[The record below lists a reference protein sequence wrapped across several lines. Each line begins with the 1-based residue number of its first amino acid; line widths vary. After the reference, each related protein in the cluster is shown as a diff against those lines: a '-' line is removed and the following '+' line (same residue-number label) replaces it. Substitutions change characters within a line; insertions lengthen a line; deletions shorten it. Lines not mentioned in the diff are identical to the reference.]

1 MLQIIKNI
9 YATLMKETILYV
21 GIDPSINSTGIT
33 IARYEN
39 NVEVEIKFYI
49 IKNGKLTK
57 RESAANDSIDNFE
70 YIIYNKIDLTQFKDD
85 NHVFEYYKTKNM
97 VEVVNTIYDLIL
109 NEVKKYTSV
118 VNVVI
123 EGISYGSSIRTKSI
137 FDLAGLNYMIRYKLI
152 TSDIQ
157 HLNLSIATP
166 SNIKKYA
173 TGKGNA
179 NKESIMTI
187 FKYIF
192 PEMQNIPK
200 LDDIADSY
208 FMAMFSRDIE
218 CKNTEK

>member
-1 MLQIIKNI
+1 
-9 YATLMKETILYV
+9 MKETILYV

-39 NVEVEIKFYI
+39 DVEVEIKFYI

-109 NEVKKYTSV
+109 NEVKKYSAI

-152 TSDIQ
+152 TGDIQ

>member
-1 MLQIIKNI
+1 
-9 YATLMKETILYV
+9 MKETILYV

-33 IARYEN
+33 IAKYEN
-39 NVEVEIKFYI
+39 DVEVEIKFYI

-57 RESAANDSIDNFE
+57 RESAANDAIDNFE

-152 TSDIQ
+152 TGDIQ

>member
-1 MLQIIKNI
+1 MKN
-9 YATLMKETILYV
+9 TILYV

-39 NVEVEIKFYI
+39 DVEAEIKFYI

-109 NEVKKYTSV
+109 NEVKKYSAI

-152 TSDIQ
+152 TGDIQ

>member
-1 MLQIIKNI
+1 
-9 YATLMKETILYV
+9 MKETILYV

-39 NVEVEIKFYI
+39 DVEVEIKFYI

-109 NEVKKYTSV
+109 NEVKKYSAI

-152 TSDIQ
+152 TGDIQ
-157 HLNLSIATP
+157 HLNLTIATP

-218 CKNTEK
+218 CKNAEK

>member
-1 MLQIIKNI
+1 MKN
-9 YATLMKETILYV
+9 TILYV

-109 NEVKKYTSV
+109 NEVKKYTSA

-123 EGISYGSSIRTKSI
+123 EGISYGSSIRTKSV

-208 FMAMFSRDIE
+208 FMAYFALELDK
-218 CKNTEK
+218 KNGTNK

>member
-1 MLQIIKNI
+1 MKN
-9 YATLMKETILYV
+9 TILYV

-57 RESAANDSIDNFE
+57 RESTANDSIDNFE

-97 VEVVNTIYDLIL
+97 VEVANTIYDLIL
-109 NEVKKYTSV
+109 NEVKKYASV

-218 CKNTEK
+218 CKNAEK

>member
-1 MLQIIKNI
+1 MKN
-9 YATLMKETILYV
+9 TILYV

-109 NEVKKYTSV
+109 NEVKKYTST

-123 EGISYGSSIRTKSI
+123 EGISYGSSIRTKSV

-218 CKNTEK
+218 YKNTEK

>member
-1 MLQIIKNI
+1 
-9 YATLMKETILYV
+9 MKDTILYV

-57 RESAANDSIDNFE
+57 RESTANDSIDNFE

-97 VEVVNTIYDLIL
+97 VEVANTIYDLIL
-109 NEVKKYTSV
+109 NEVKKYSAI

-152 TSDIQ
+152 TGDIQ

-218 CKNTEK
+218 CKNAEK

>member
-1 MLQIIKNI
+1 MKN
-9 YATLMKETILYV
+9 TILYV

-39 NVEVEIKFYI
+39 NIEAEIKFYI

-109 NEVKKYTSV
+109 NEVKKYSAI

-152 TSDIQ
+152 TGDIQ

-208 FMAMFSRDIE
+208 FMAYFALELDK
-218 CKNTEK
+218 KNGTNK

>member
-1 MLQIIKNI
+1 MKN
-9 YATLMKETILYV
+9 TILYV

-109 NEVKKYTSV
+109 NEVKKYTST

-123 EGISYGSSIRTKSI
+123 EGISYGSSIRTKSV

-218 CKNTEK
+218 LDKKNGTILK

>member
-1 MLQIIKNI
+1 
-9 YATLMKETILYV
+9 MKDTILYV

-57 RESAANDSIDNFE
+57 RESAANDAIDNFE

-109 NEVKKYTSV
+109 NEVKKYSAI

-208 FMAMFSRDIE
+208 FMAYFALELDK
-218 CKNTEK
+218 KNGTNK

>member
-1 MLQIIKNI
+1 MKN
-9 YATLMKETILYV
+9 TILYV

-39 NVEVEIKFYI
+39 DVEVEIKFYI

-109 NEVKKYTSV
+109 NEVKKYSAI

>member
-1 MLQIIKNI
+1 MKN
-9 YATLMKETILYV
+9 TILYV

-39 NVEVEIKFYI
+39 NIEAEIKFYI

-57 RESAANDSIDNFE
+57 RESTANDSIDNFE

-109 NEVKKYTSV
+109 NEVKKYSAI

-152 TSDIQ
+152 TGDIQ

>member
-1 MLQIIKNI
+1 
-9 YATLMKETILYV
+9 MKETILYV

-39 NVEVEIKFYI
+39 DVEVEIKFYI

-109 NEVKKYTSV
+109 NEVKKYSAI

-152 TSDIQ
+152 TGDIQ
-157 HLNLSIATP
+157 HLNISIATP

-208 FMAMFSRDIE
+208 FMAYFALELDK
-218 CKNTEK
+218 KNGTNK

>member
-1 MLQIIKNI
+1 
-9 YATLMKETILYV
+9 MKETILYV

-57 RESAANDSIDNFE
+57 RESAANDTIDNFE

>member
-1 MLQIIKNI
+1 MKN
-9 YATLMKETILYV
+9 AILYV

-57 RESAANDSIDNFE
+57 RESTANDSIDNFE

-109 NEVKKYTSV
+109 NEVKKYSAI

-218 CKNTEK
+218 CKNAEK

>member
-1 MLQIIKNI
+1 MKN
-9 YATLMKETILYV
+9 TILYV

-39 NVEVEIKFYI
+39 DVEVEIKFYI

-57 RESAANDSIDNFE
+57 RESTANDSIDNFE

-109 NEVKKYTSV
+109 NEVKKYSAI

-152 TSDIQ
+152 TGDIQ

-218 CKNTEK
+218 CKNAEK

>member
-1 MLQIIKNI
+1 MKN
-9 YATLMKETILYV
+9 TILYV

-39 NVEVEIKFYI
+39 DVEVEIKFYI

-109 NEVKKYTSV
+109 NEVKKYSAI

-123 EGISYGSSIRTKSI
+123 EGISYGSSIRTKSV

-152 TSDIQ
+152 TGDIQ

-218 CKNTEK
+218 LDKKNGTNK

>member
-1 MLQIIKNI
+1 MKN
-9 YATLMKETILYV
+9 TILYV

-109 NEVKKYTSV
+109 NEVKKYSAI

-152 TSDIQ
+152 TGDIQ
-157 HLNLSIATP
+157 HLNISIATP

-208 FMAMFSRDIE
+208 FMACFALDLDKKIG
-218 CKNTEK
+218 TT

>member
-1 MLQIIKNI
+1 
-9 YATLMKETILYV
+9 MKDTILYV

-109 NEVKKYTSV
+109 NEVKKYSAI

-152 TSDIQ
+152 TGDIQ
-157 HLNLSIATP
+157 HLNISIATP

>member
-1 MLQIIKNI
+1 MKN
-9 YATLMKETILYV
+9 TILYV

-49 IKNGKLTK
+49 IKNDKLTK

-109 NEVKKYTSV
+109 NEVKKYSAI

-152 TSDIQ
+152 TGDIQ

-218 CKNTEK
+218 CKNAEK

>member
-1 MLQIIKNI
+1 
-9 YATLMKETILYV
+9 MKKTTLYV

-33 IARYEN
+33 IAIYEN
-39 NVEVEIKFYI
+39 DVEVEIKFYI
-49 IKNGKLTK
+49 IKNGRLTK
-57 RESAANDSIDNFE
+57 KESFANDSINNFE
-70 YIIYNKIDLTQFKDD
+70 YVIYDKIDLKQFKDD

-109 NEVKKYTSV
+109 NEAKKYSAI

-152 TSDIQ
+152 TGDIQ

-192 PEMQNIPK
+192 PEMESIPK

-218 CKNTEK
+218 CKNIEK

>member
-1 MLQIIKNI
+1 MKNI
-9 YATLMKETILYV
+9 ILYV

-39 NVEVEIKFYI
+39 DVEVEIKFYI

-109 NEVKKYTSV
+109 NEVKKYSAI

-152 TSDIQ
+152 TGDIQ

>member
-1 MLQIIKNI
+1 
-9 YATLMKETILYV
+9 MKDAILYV

-39 NVEVEIKFYI
+39 DVEVEIKFYI

-109 NEVKKYTSV
+109 NEVKKYSAI

-157 HLNLSIATP
+157 HLNLTIATP

>member
-1 MLQIIKNI
+1 MKN
-9 YATLMKETILYV
+9 TILYV

-39 NVEVEIKFYI
+39 DVEVEIKFYI

-109 NEVKKYTSV
+109 NEVKKYSAI

-152 TSDIQ
+152 TGDIQ

>member
-1 MLQIIKNI
+1 MKN
-9 YATLMKETILYV
+9 TILYV

-39 NVEVEIKFYI
+39 DVEAEIKFYI

-109 NEVKKYTSV
+109 NEVKKYSAI

-157 HLNLSIATP
+157 HLNLTIATP

-200 LDDIADSY
+200 LDDIADSC
-208 FMAMFSRDIE
+208 FMAYFAIE
-218 CKNTEK
+218 LDKKNGTNK

>member
-1 MLQIIKNI
+1 MKN
-9 YATLMKETILYV
+9 EILYV

-109 NEVKKYTSV
+109 NEVKKYTSA

-123 EGISYGSSIRTKSI
+123 EGISYGSSIRTKSV

-218 CKNTEK
+218 CKNAEK

>member
-1 MLQIIKNI
+1 
-9 YATLMKETILYV
+9 MKETTLYV

-218 CKNTEK
+218 CKNAEK

>member
-1 MLQIIKNI
+1 MKN
-9 YATLMKETILYV
+9 TILYV

-39 NVEVEIKFYI
+39 DVEVEIKFYI

-157 HLNLSIATP
+157 HLNISIATP

>member
-1 MLQIIKNI
+1 MKN
-9 YATLMKETILYV
+9 AILYV

-39 NVEVEIKFYI
+39 DVEVEIKFYI

-109 NEVKKYTSV
+109 NEVKKYSAI

-152 TSDIQ
+152 TGDIQ

-218 CKNTEK
+218 CKNAEK

>member
-1 MLQIIKNI
+1 MKN
-9 YATLMKETILYV
+9 TILYV

-109 NEVKKYTSV
+109 NEVKKYSAI

-123 EGISYGSSIRTKSI
+123 EGISYGSSIRTKSV

-152 TSDIQ
+152 TGDIQ

-208 FMAMFSRDIE
+208 FMAMFSRDIG

>member
-1 MLQIIKNI
+1 MKN
-9 YATLMKETILYV
+9 TILYV

-57 RESAANDSIDNFE
+57 RESTANDSIDNFE

-97 VEVVNTIYDLIL
+97 VEVANTIYDLIL
-109 NEVKKYTSV
+109 NEVKKYSAI

-152 TSDIQ
+152 TGDIQ

-218 CKNTEK
+218 CKNAEK

>member
-1 MLQIIKNI
+1 
-9 YATLMKETILYV
+9 MKETTLYV

-109 NEVKKYTSV
+109 NEVKKYSAI

-152 TSDIQ
+152 TGDIQ
-157 HLNLSIATP
+157 HLNISIATP

>member
-1 MLQIIKNI
+1 MKN
-9 YATLMKETILYV
+9 TILYV

-109 NEVKKYTSV
+109 NEVKKYSAI

-152 TSDIQ
+152 TGDIQ

-173 TGKGNA
+173 TGRGNA
-179 NKESIMTI
+179 NRESIMTI

-218 CKNTEK
+218 CKNAEK

>member
-1 MLQIIKNI
+1 MKN
-9 YATLMKETILYV
+9 TILYV

-39 NVEVEIKFYI
+39 NVEAEIKFYI

-109 NEVKKYTSV
+109 NEVKKYSAI

-152 TSDIQ
+152 TGDIQ

>member
-1 MLQIIKNI
+1 MKN
-9 YATLMKETILYV
+9 TILYV

-39 NVEVEIKFYI
+39 NIEAEIKFYI

-57 RESAANDSIDNFE
+57 RESTANDSIDNFE

-109 NEVKKYTSV
+109 NEVKKYSAI

-152 TSDIQ
+152 TGDIQ

-218 CKNTEK
+218 LDKKMVLF

>member
-1 MLQIIKNI
+1 MKN
-9 YATLMKETILYV
+9 TILYV

-109 NEVKKYTSV
+109 NEVKKYSAI

-123 EGISYGSSIRTKSI
+123 EGISYGSSIRTKSV

-152 TSDIQ
+152 TGDIQ

-218 CKNTEK
+218 CKNAEK

>member
-1 MLQIIKNI
+1 MKN
-9 YATLMKETILYV
+9 AILYV

-109 NEVKKYTSV
+109 NEVKKYTSA

-123 EGISYGSSIRTKSI
+123 EGISYGSSIRTKSV

-218 CKNTEK
+218 CKNAEK

>member
-1 MLQIIKNI
+1 
-9 YATLMKETILYV
+9 MKDTILYV

-109 NEVKKYTSV
+109 NEVKKYSAI

-152 TSDIQ
+152 TGDIQ
-157 HLNLSIATP
+157 HLNLTIATP

-218 CKNTEK
+218 CKNAEK

>member
-1 MLQIIKNI
+1 
-9 YATLMKETILYV
+9 MKETTLYV

-123 EGISYGSSIRTKSI
+123 EGISYGSSIRTKSV